1 MAVEIDKDIADTV
14 AHLKGVRAELKVER
28 DVIYGKAR
36 ALFAEHDHP
45 GGARI
50 GKSSGNVDAYVN
62 LDDAGG
68 AAGAIEFGHTTSSGK
83 PVEGLHVLRRAMGG

>member
-1 MAVEIDKDIADTV
+1 MAVEIDPKIASTV
-14 AHLKGVRAELKVER
+14 SHLKGVTSELKVER
-28 DVIYGKAR
+28 DRIYGKAR

-50 GKSSGNVDAYVN
+50 GKSSGRVDAYVN
-62 LDDAGG
+62 LDDDGG
-68 AAGAIEFGHTTSSGK
+68 AAGAIEFGHTTTSGK